1 MSHTVQSASSTCI
14 GGTPGTATEN
24 RTISRVRSVT
34 PASGPGSSKRTA
46 SGRAAHGHDEPPAG
60 DGLARL
66 GGAQPQAA
74 LDRRGV
80 ERPHRHAGLHHR
92 DRDRVVEHVAAAEA
106 AVLHALERQRLD
118 RDPPLVGLEPDVAEE
133 DPVGLRDR
141 LLAQRDRLRPAEA
154 VRQQPQPLAAAPAG
168 SGRART
174 GTSSRPAAAPA
185 TPARARRRPRPRR
198 AAARSRRRARSAASR
213 AAAAARRPR
222 SAPATCPRPRRPRR
236 RT

>member
-34 PASGPGSSKRTA
+34 PASGPRVVEEDRE
-46 SGRAAHGHDEPPAG
+46 RARRAGHDEPPAG

-66 GGAQPQAA
+66 GGAQAQAA

-80 ERPHRHAGLHHR
+80 ERPHRHVGLHHR
-92 DRDRVVEHVAAAEA
+92 DRDRVVERVAAAEA

-118 RDPPLVGLEPDVAEE
+118 RDPLLVGLEPDVAEE
-133 DPVGLRDR
+133 DPVGVRDR

-154 VRQQPQPLAAAPAG
+154 VRQQPQPLLAAPAG

-174 GTSSRPAAAPA
+174 ANVIEASRSPGHSCASSAATSPS
-185 TPARARRRPRPRR
+185 T
-198 AAARSRRRARSAASR
+198 SGGSLTGARSAASR